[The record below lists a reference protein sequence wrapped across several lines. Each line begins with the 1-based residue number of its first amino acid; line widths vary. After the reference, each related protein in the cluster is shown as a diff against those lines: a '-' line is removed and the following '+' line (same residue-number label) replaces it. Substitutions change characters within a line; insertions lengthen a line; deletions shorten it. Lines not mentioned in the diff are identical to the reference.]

1 MGFLHCVWLVAFA
14 GLVAGQYDG
23 WDLEKGQ
30 VSSEMCFWYS
40 PRAAV
45 IRDTLWLDG
54 GRLYW
59 TPTYR
64 DGTEG
69 PPETL
74 DNPLGLMYSLNFSKP
89 FDKTTNITS
98 LIATKSKALGGVGNA
113 NSLAPNTIDGALL
126 HNDAEF
132 FLYGGVLSKRTD
144 AFDLPLGDRV
154 MALRLHAYGPEKPS
168 FQNGSADSHALGDDV
183 TRYVAHGGAA
193 SAPSENKAWYVGGL
207 RSPLWGEMYMSNPN
221 RSLNVVDAS
230 NTLITLDMS
239 EQLFEKFSNQSLP
252 SNIRARANPEVVW
265 VPVGAE
271 GVLVVLGGVT
281 YPEYVNLGHKSED
294 AVKSQQESPA
304 FMETIDIYDVAGNKW
319 YQQKTEGIKPPALA
333 RGCAVLAP
341 AQDYSSFSI
350 YYYGGYDGISA
361 QEDFSDDVW
370 VLSIP
375 SFQWTKV
382 YEGRAL
388 HARAGHRC
396 VMPYPDQMMVV
407 GGYTAMP
414 GRGSPPCLEGGVI
427 QVFNLSSA
435 EWLDGYSPSKWS
447 NYTIPTAVVSKI
459 GGDARGSATKTQPEG
474 SGWADPSLAAI
485 FATPYETSKI
495 QTWYPYIESKET
507 SRPTIPDG
515 ENGNGGGG
523 GGGTPKWV
531 APVLGVVLGLV
542 FITAILVGFC
552 LWRRRRV
559 LRRGNGTATQ
569 TDENGSRIISWI
581 RGQPSEPAK
590 APTVTTEETLSNQD
604 MAEVRTPP
612 PPPAASSAA
621 PRYFVHEVADTQI
634 IAELPDTSPRPE
646 LHGVGLTPVEI
657 INKHTRFGTGQGSD
671 AVPNQSSYYASVSS
685 NENASTLSRSSGVLG
700 YQTRAQSPEPGSA
713 SGPPS
718 SPIGTAVEPA
728 SAGGRRVGSDV
739 SGLSDR
745 DAKHLR
751 SLSEATVSS
760 ASSGGEQ
767 GGVGGGGSTTAA
779 REQQQQQPRG
789 VPTTVPETPTLGH
802 PSPLSPPTGA
812 SDGEDYISARMLPV
826 SPAGTGTM
834 RRSMFHESEDDL
846 GSRR

>member
-1 MGFLHCVWLVAFA
+1 MATWRSFVLAALV
-14 GLVAGQYDG
+14 GLVVGQYDG

-30 VSSEMCFWYS
+30 VSADMCFWYS

-59 TPTYR
+59 TPTYQ

-69 PPETL
+69 APETL

-89 FDKTTNITS
+89 FDKTTNITN
-98 LIATKSKALGGVGNA
+98 LIVTKSKAAGGSGNV
-113 NSLAPNTIDGALL
+113 NSFAPNTVDGALL

-132 FLYGGVLSKRTD
+132 FLYGGVLPRRSD
-144 AFDLPLGDRV
+144 AYSPPPADKV
-154 MALRLHAYGPEKPS
+154 MAWRMYAYGPEKPS
-168 FQNGSADSHALGDDV
+168 FQNGSSDMVTLDGGV

-193 SAPSENKAWYVGGL
+193 SAPSENKAWYVGGM
-207 RSPLWGEMYMSNPN
+207 RSPLWDEMYMSNTN
-221 RSLNVVDAS
+221 RSLNAVNTS

-252 SNIRARANPEVVW
+252 AQIKARANPEVVW

-271 GVLVVLGGVT
+271 GILVVLGGVT
-281 YPEYVNLGHKSED
+281 YPEYVNSSHKSDD
-294 AVKSQQESPA
+294 AFKSQQESPS
-304 FMETIDIYDVAGNKW
+304 FMETIDIYDVAGDKW
-319 YQQKTEGIKPPALA
+319 YQQKTEGTGPPALA

-341 AQDYSSFSI
+341 AQDYSSFNI
-350 YYYGGYDGISA
+350 YYYGGYDGINA

-375 SFQWTKV
+375 SFQWVKV
-382 YEGRAL
+382 YEGTAL
-388 HARAGHRC
+388 HARAGHQC

-414 GRGSPPCLEGGVI
+414 GTGSPPCLEGGII

-447 NYTIPTAVVSKI
+447 NYTIPAAVVSKI
-459 GGDARGSATKTQPEG
+459 GGDAKGTATKTKPEG
-474 SGWADPSLAAI
+474 PGWADPSLEAL

-495 QTWYPYIESKET
+495 KTWYPYTESKQT
-507 SRPTIPDG
+507 TRPNVPADG
-515 ENGNGGGG
+515 DNGGSG

-542 FITAILVGFC
+542 FVTAVLVGWC

-569 TDENGSRIISWI
+569 TDDNGSRIISWI

-590 APTVTTEETLSNQD
+590 APTVTTEEAPSARD
-604 MAEVRTPP
+604 MSEARTPP
-612 PPPAASSAA
+612 PARAASPVPYYYA
-621 PRYFVHEVADTQI
+621 HEVADNQ

-657 INKHTRFGTGQGSD
+657 INKHTHFGTNSNP
-671 AVPNQSSYYASVSS
+671 ATAHQSSYYASISS
-685 NENASTLSRSSGVLG
+685 NENASSLSRSSGVLG
-700 YQTRAQSPEPGSA
+700 DQTRAQSPDR
-713 SGPPS
+713 GPPS
-718 SPIGTAVEPA
+718 PPPVTTTAEPDRTP
-728 SAGGRRVGSDV
+728 SDRIGSDV
-739 SGLSDR
+739 SGLTDR
-745 DAKHLR
+745 DARHLR
-751 SLSEATVSS
+751 HLSEATVSS
-760 ASSGGEQ
+760 ASSGGGGEQ
-767 GGVGGGGSTTAA
+767 GGELGGPAA
-779 REQQQQQPRG
+779 RVQPRRG
-789 VPTTVPETPTLGH
+789 VPDAVPETPTPGH
-802 PSPLSPPTGA
+802 PSPLSPPTRA
-812 SDGEDYISARMLPV
+812 SDGDDYIGARMLPV
-826 SPAGTGTM
+826 SPAGTRTL
-834 RRSMFHESEDDL
+834 RRSMFRESEDDV
-846 GSRR
+846 GPGK

>member
-1 MGFLHCVWLVAFA
+1 MACHHEILVA
-14 GLVAGQYDG
+14 DE
-23 WDLEKGQ
+23 LE
-30 VSSEMCFWYS
+30 
-40 PRAAV
+40 AAV

-69 PPETL
+69 TPETL

-89 FDKTTNITS
+89 FDKTTNITN
-98 LIATKSKALGGVGNA
+98 LIVTKSKAAGGSGNV
-113 NSLAPNTIDGALL
+113 NSFAPNTIDGALL

-132 FLYGGVLSKRTD
+132 FLYGGVLAKRTD
-144 AFDLPLGDRV
+144 AYDPPSGDKV
-154 MALRLHAYGPEKPS
+154 MTWRLHPYGPEKPS
-168 FQNGSADSHALGDDV
+168 FQNGSSDMVTLETGV

-193 SAPSENKAWYVGGL
+193 SAPSENKAWYVGGM
-207 RSPLWGEMYMSNPN
+207 RSPLWGEMYMGNTN
-221 RSLNVVDAS
+221 RSLNAVNTS
-230 NTLITLDMS
+230 NFLVTLDMS
-239 EQLFEKFSNQSLP
+239 EQLFETFSNQSLP
-252 SNIRARANPEVVW
+252 GTIQARANPEVVW

-271 GVLVVLGGVT
+271 GILVVLGGVT
-281 YPEYVNLGHKSED
+281 YPEYVNSSHKSDD
-294 AVKSQQESPA
+294 AFQSQQQSPT

-319 YQQKTEGIKPPALA
+319 YQQKTEGTKPPALA

-341 AQDYSSFSI
+341 AQDYSSFNI
-350 YYYGGYDGISA
+350 YYYGGYDGIHA

-382 YEGRAL
+382 YEGKPL
-388 HARAGHRC
+388 HARAGHQC
-396 VMPYPDQMMVV
+396 VMPYPDQMMVI

-414 GRGSPPCLEGGVI
+414 GRGSPPCLEGGII

-447 NYTIPTAVVSKI
+447 NYTIPSAVVSKI
-459 GGDARGSATKTQPEG
+459 GGDEKGSATKTEPEG

-485 FATPYETSKI
+485 FAKPYETSKI
-495 QTWYPYIESKET
+495 KTWYPYTELKET
-507 SRPTIPDG
+507 PRPTVPADG
-515 ENGNGGGG
+515 SSGSGG

-552 LWRRRRV
+552 LWRRRRI

-569 TDENGSRIISWI
+569 TDDNGSRIISWI

-590 APTVTTEETLSNQD
+590 APTVTTEEAPSTQD

-612 PPPAASSAA
+612 PGPAAS
-621 PRYFVHEVADTQI
+621 PVPYYFAHEVADNQ

-657 INKHTRFGTGQGSD
+657 INKHTHFGTGSGSNP
-671 AVPNQSSYYASVSS
+671 ATTHQSSYYASVSS
-685 NENASTLSRSSGVLG
+685 NENASSLSRSSGVLG
-700 YQTRAQSPEPGSA
+700 YQTRAQSPDP
-713 SGPPS
+713 GPPS
-718 SPIGTAVEPA
+718 PPISTAAPA
-728 SAGGRRVGSDV
+728 GRIGSDV
-739 SGLSDR
+739 SGVSDR
-745 DAKHLR
+745 DARHLR
-751 SLSEATVSS
+751 NLSEATVSS

-767 GGVGGGGSTTAA
+767 GGPTV
-779 REQQQQQPRG
+779 REQPLG
-789 VPTTVPETPTLGH
+789 VPDTVPETPTPGH

-826 SPAGTGTM
+826 SPAGTATL

>member
-1 MGFLHCVWLVAFA
+1 MVILRSVGLAALA

-23 WDLEKGQ
+23 WDLDKGQ
-30 VSSEMCFWYS
+30 VSAEMCFWYS

-69 PPETL
+69 TPETL

-89 FDKTTNITS
+89 FDKTTNITN
-98 LIATKSKALGGVGNA
+98 LIVTKSKAPGGSGNV
-113 NSLAPNTIDGALL
+113 NSFAPNTVDGALL

-132 FLYGGVLSKRTD
+132 FLYGGVLAKRTD
-144 AFDLPLGDRV
+144 AYDPPPGDKV
-154 MALRLHAYGPEKPS
+154 MTWRLHAYGPEKPS
-168 FQNGSADSHALGDDV
+168 FQNGSSDMVTLEAGV

-193 SAPSENKAWYVGGL
+193 SAPSENKAWYVGGM
-207 RSPLWGEMYMSNPN
+207 RSPLWGEMYMGNTN
-221 RSLNVVDAS
+221 RSLNAVNAS

-239 EQLFEKFSNQSLP
+239 EQGFETFSNQSLP
-252 SNIRARANPEVVW
+252 STIQARANPEVVW

-271 GVLVVLGGVT
+271 GILVVLGGVT
-281 YPEYVNLGHKSED
+281 YPEYVNSSHKSDD
-294 AVKSQQESPA
+294 AFNSQQQSPT

-319 YQQKTEGIKPPALA
+319 YQQKTEGTKPPALA

-341 AQDYSSFSI
+341 AQDYSSFNI
-350 YYYGGYDGISA
+350 YYYGGYDGIHA

-388 HARAGHRC
+388 HARAGHQC
-396 VMPYPDQMMVV
+396 VMPYPDQMMVI

-414 GRGSPPCLEGGVI
+414 GKGSPPCLEGGII

-447 NYTIPTAVVSKI
+447 NYTIPSAVVSKI
-459 GGDARGSATKTQPEG
+459 GGNEKGSATKTEPEG

-485 FATPYETSKI
+485 FAKPYETSKI
-495 QTWYPYIESKET
+495 NTWYPYTESKET
-507 SRPTIPDG
+507 PRPTVPADG
-515 ENGNGGGG
+515 GSGGGG

-552 LWRRRRV
+552 LWRRRRI
-559 LRRGNGTATQ
+559 LRRGNGTVTQ
-569 TDENGSRIISWI
+569 TDDNGSRIISWI

-590 APTVTTEETLSNQD
+590 APTVTTEEAPSTQD
-604 MAEVRTPP
+604 MAEVRTPTP
-612 PPPAASSAA
+612 APAAS
-621 PRYFVHEVADTQI
+621 PVPYYFAHEVADNQ

-657 INKHTRFGTGQGSD
+657 INKHTHFGTGSGSNP
-671 AVPNQSSYYASVSS
+671 ATTHQSSYYASVSS
-685 NENASTLSRSSGVLG
+685 NENASSLSRSSGVLG
-700 YQTRAQSPEPGSA
+700 YQTRAQSPDP
-713 SGPPS
+713 GPPS
-718 SPIGTAVEPA
+718 PPISTAAPA
-728 SAGGRRVGSDV
+728 GCIASDV
-739 SGLSDR
+739 SGISDR
-745 DAKHLR
+745 DARHLR
-751 SLSEATVSS
+751 NLSEATPGWYGDV
-760 ASSGGEQ
+760 E
-767 GGVGGGGSTTAA
+767 
-779 REQQQQQPRG
+779 EEH
-789 VPTTVPETPTLGH
+789 VP
-802 PSPLSPPTGA
+802 
-812 SDGEDYISARMLPV
+812 
-826 SPAGTGTM
+826 
-834 RRSMFHESEDDL
+834 
-846 GSRR
+846 